1 MVLISLSKFSTFI
14 SLKKYSAFISF
25 CLSFLS
31 AQDYLDA
38 LIQDVLHGSRDSAA
52 IYLPTMEQRYP
63 NNPSLMYLKGLLE
76 TKGEE
81 AKTIFAKLYNTHP
94 TSDYGDDA
102 VMKVAEYYYAA
113 GLYVQA
119 ANWLKKMPIY
129 YSRSEH
135 IERAVKL
142 FLNSLIVSG
151 HKDTAIFYSRVFKRQ
166 FPALDVD
173 GKIKDLLKDFEK
185 SDQEKK
191 KAKKLAPIITEP
203 ENSIVEYE
211 NKIPAVQF
219 NYDNSDG
226 IYSLQTGAY
235 SVSENAE
242 SQKINLIIVGFKAR
256 INKLYKSNRGRG
268 DIYAHLEANYHDKVT
283 RAENFEKNF
292 YSGNLE
298 FGKIYKNFLALYS
311 GILSSD
317 NISKEIDDLTKNIFA
332 DTNNVY
338 KFNVDK
344 NYNLD
349 KSGLGGP
356 YHRLHDE
363 SHTLHEM
370 AKKVKD
376 AVPDDS
382 NITEFIAFINE
393 FAKDVQTTMEYKT
406 KSNEIRVP
414 NPPTPPHTRGGPIS
428 HPMPPLPLDPSA
440 R

>member
-1 MVLISLSKFSTFI
+1 MRIIFI
-14 SLKKYSAFISF
+14 ISF

-76 TKGEE
+76 TNGEE

-185 SDQEKK
+185 ADQEKE
-191 KAKKLAPIITEP
+191 KAKKFAPIITEP
-203 ENSIVEYE
+203 EIPIVEYE

-219 NYDNSDG
+219 NSDNSNG

-242 SQKINLIIVGFKAR
+242 SQKINLIIAGFRAR
-256 INKLYKSNRGRG
+256 INELYKSNRTL
-268 DIYAHLEANYHDKVT
+268 YAVRIGHFD
-283 RAENFEKNF
+283 
-292 YSGNLE
+292 
-298 FGKIYKNFLALYS
+298 
-311 GILSSD
+311 
-317 NISKEIDDLTKNIFA
+317 SKEDAQKVGVQIKSKLDLDTIVI
-332 DTNNVY
+332 TNN
-338 KFNVDK
+338 
-344 NYNLD
+344 
-349 KSGLGGP
+349 
-356 YHRLHDE
+356 
-363 SHTLHEM
+363 
-370 AKKVKD
+370 
-376 AVPDDS
+376 
-382 NITEFIAFINE
+382 
-393 FAKDVQTTMEYKT
+393 
-406 KSNEIRVP
+406 
-414 NPPTPPHTRGGPIS
+414 
-428 HPMPPLPLDPSA
+428 
-440 R
+440 